1 MCCIIK
7 VLVTTR
13 RFENGNSHRFI
24 DNDSESS
31 HNHLSSK
38 QLSPLLFCMY
48 SSLVI
53 PTVLGNSTE
62 WIFDIRRLDRAQK
75 GGFHF
80 PYWILGRR
88 KVNKCTEMDE
98 NKVECGKIP

>member
-1 MCCIIK
+1 M
-7 VLVTTR
+7 
-13 RFENGNSHRFI
+13 I
-24 DNDSESS
+24 DW
-31 HNHLSSK
+31 
-38 QLSPLLFCMY
+38 
-48 SSLVI
+48 
-53 PTVLGNSTE
+53 VLGNSTE

-75 GGFHF
+75 GGFHY

>member
-1 MCCIIK
+1 MTE
-7 VLVTTR
+7 VTKLLKSASEL
-13 RFENGNSHRFI
+13 RFPA
-24 DNDSESS
+24 
-31 HNHLSSK
+31 HLAH
-38 QLSPLLFCMY
+38 L
-48 SSLVI
+48 
-53 PTVLGNSTE
+53 VLGNSTE

-75 GGFHF
+75 GGFHY

>member
-1 MCCIIK
+1 MTLKPSGVVVCK
-7 VLVTTR
+7 QHSR
-13 RFENGNSHRFI
+13 RE
-24 DNDSESS
+24 
-31 HNHLSSK
+31 
-38 QLSPLLFCMY
+38 LLQM
-48 SSLVI
+48 
-53 PTVLGNSTE
+53 VLGNSTE

-75 GGFHF
+75 GGFHY

>member
-1 MCCIIK
+1 M
-7 VLVTTR
+7 
-13 RFENGNSHRFI
+13 
-24 DNDSESS
+24 
-31 HNHLSSK
+31 
-38 QLSPLLFCMY
+38 
-48 SSLVI
+48 SLYI
-53 PTVLGNSTE
+53 YLYATVLGNSTE

-75 GGFHF
+75 GGFHY

>member
-1 MCCIIK
+1 MI
-7 VLVTTR
+7 
-13 RFENGNSHRFI
+13 
-24 DNDSESS
+24 
-31 HNHLSSK
+31 
-38 QLSPLLFCMY
+38 MM
-48 SSLVI
+48 
-53 PTVLGNSTE
+53 VLGNSTE